1 MESTKGIGFLILMC
15 CPFLC
20 FSNADLQKW
29 SSVKVGSSGHSAHAE
44 IQAVISREVDDS
56 IKASMQKKLDE
67 RSTKAKTKT
76 PNSTS
81 SITLPSIGFVQ
92 QVGQ

>member
-1 MESTKGIGFLILMC
+1 MESAKVIGFLILMC
-15 CPFLC
+15 WPFLG
-20 FSNADLQKW
+20 FSNAFLQKG
-29 SSVKVGSSGHSAHAE
+29 SSVKVDSSGHSAHAE
-44 IQAVISREVDDS
+44 IQAAISREVDDS

-67 RSTKAKTKT
+67 RTTKAKT

>member
-1 MESTKGIGFLILMC
+1 MESTKVIGFLILMC

-20 FSNADLQKW
+20 FSNTDLQKW

-56 IKASMQKKLDE
+56 IKASMQKKLEE
-67 RSTKAKTKT
+67 RAIKAKTN
-76 PNSTS
+76 NSTS
-81 SITLPSIGFVQ
+81 SVALSTVLHVQ

>member
-1 MESTKGIGFLILMC
+1 MESTKVIGFLILMC

-20 FSNADLQKW
+20 FSNTDLQKW

-56 IKASMQKKLDE
+56 IKASMQKKLDK
-67 RSTKAKTKT
+67 RTTKAKT

-81 SITLPSIGFVQ
+81 SITLPSSGFVQ

>member
-1 MESTKGIGFLILMC
+1 MESTKVIGFLILMC

-20 FSNADLQKW
+20 FSNTDLQTW

-67 RSTKAKTKT
+67 RTTKAKT

>member
-1 MESTKGIGFLILMC
+1 MESTKVIGFLILVS
-15 CPFLC
+15 CPFLG
-20 FSNADLQKW
+20 FSNSNLQKW
-29 SSVKVGSSGHSAHAE
+29 SSGKVGFSGHNTHAE

-67 RSTKAKTKT
+67 RTTKAKTK
-76 PNSTS
+76 NSAS
-81 SITLPSIGFVQ
+81 SIALPNVLYVQ

>member
-1 MESTKGIGFLILMC
+1 MESTKVIGFLILMC

-20 FSNADLQKW
+20 FSNTDLQKW

-67 RSTKAKTKT
+67 RTTKAKT

-81 SITLPSIGFVQ
+81 SITLPSSGFVQ

>member
-1 MESTKGIGFLILMC
+1 MESTKVIGFLILMC

-20 FSNADLQKW
+20 FSNTDLQKW
-29 SSVKVGSSGHSAHAE
+29 SSVKVGSSGHGAHAE

-56 IKASMQKKLDE
+56 IKASMQKKLDK
-67 RSTKAKTKT
+67 RTTKAKT

-81 SITLPSIGFVQ
+81 PITLPSSGFVQ

>member
-1 MESTKGIGFLILMC
+1 MESTKVIGFLILMC

-67 RSTKAKTKT
+67 RTTKAKTN
-76 PNSTS
+76 NSTS
-81 SITLPSIGFVQ
+81 SVALPSLGLVQ

>member
-1 MESTKGIGFLILMC
+1 MESAKVIGFLILMC
-15 CPFLC
+15 WPFLG
-20 FSNADLQKW
+20 FSNAFLQKG
-29 SSVKVGSSGHSAHAE
+29 SSVKVDSSGHSAHAE

-67 RSTKAKTKT
+67 RTTKAKT

>member
-1 MESTKGIGFLILMC
+1 MESTKVIGFLILMC

-67 RSTKAKTKT
+67 QTTKAKTK
-76 PNSTS
+76 NSTS
-81 SITLPSIGFVQ
+81 SIALPSVLYVQ

>member
-1 MESTKGIGFLILMC
+1 MESTKVIGFLILMC
-15 CPFLC
+15 CPFLG
-20 FSNADLQKW
+20 FSNTDLQKW

-67 RSTKAKTKT
+67 RTTKAKTKT

>member
-1 MESTKGIGFLILMC
+1 MESTKVIGFLILMC
-15 CPFLC
+15 CPFFC
-20 FSNADLQKW
+20 FSNTDLQKW

-67 RSTKAKTKT
+67 RTTKAKTKT